1 MDVGVRLQ
9 TIRKLKGLSQREL
22 AKRAGVTNSTISMIE
37 KNSVS
42 PSISSLKKVLGGI
55 PMSLVEFFSPDFE
68 QDSDTQVVYKAS
80 ELIDISDGAVSM
92 KLVGKAHPSRAIAFL
107 DETYPPG
114 ADTGLDMLAHQGE
127 ETGMLVEGRL
137 ELTVNGQTYVLETG
151 DSYYF
156 ESSKPHRFRN
166 PFDAPARLI
175 SATTPA
181 NFSGAAQCDKESL
194 AMAIVSACGA
204 CRYTTA
210 RSRTVA
216 AGVSSHNEGER

>member
-1 MDVGVRLQ
+1 MDVGIRLQ

-55 PMSLVEFFSPDFE
+55 PMSMVEFFALDADANDAV
-68 QDSDTQVVYKAS
+68 QIVYKAD
-80 ELIDISDGAVSM
+80 ELLELSSGAVSM
-92 KLVGKAHPSRAIAFL
+92 KLVGKGHQVRALSFL

-114 ADTGLDMLAHQGE
+114 ADTGDEMLNHIGE
-127 ETGMLVEGRL
+127 EAGVLVEGRL
-137 ELTVNGQTYVLETG
+137 ELTVGGEVFVLEAG

-166 PFDAPARLI
+166 PFDQPARLI

-181 NFSGAAQCDKESL
+181 NF
-194 AMAIVSACGA
+194 
-204 CRYTTA
+204 
-210 RSRTVA
+210 
-216 AGVSSHNEGER
+216 

>member
-9 TIRKLKGLSQREL
+9 SIRKLKGLSQREL

-55 PMSLVEFFSPDFE
+55 PMSLVEFFSLDLE
-68 QDSDTQVVYKAS
+68 QDNQTQVVYKAN
-80 ELIDISDGAVSM
+80 ELIDISDGEVTM
-92 KLVGKAHPSRAIAFL
+92 KLVGKAHPSRAISFL
-107 DETYPPG
+107 SETYPPG
-114 ADTGLDMLAHQGE
+114 ADTGDEMLTHEGE
-127 ETGMLVEGRL
+127 ETGILVEGRL
-137 ELTVNGQTYVLETG
+137 ELTVGNETYVLETG

-166 PFDAPARLI
+166 PFDSAARLI

-181 NFSGAAQCDKESL
+181 NF
-194 AMAIVSACGA
+194 
-204 CRYTTA
+204 
-210 RSRTVA
+210 
-216 AGVSSHNEGER
+216 

>member
-1 MDVGVRLQ
+1 LDVGVRLQ
-9 TIRKLKGLSQREL
+9 SIRKLKGLSQREL

-42 PSISSLKKVLGGI
+42 PSISSLKKVLAGI
-55 PMSLVEFFSPDFE
+55 PMSLVEFFSLEVE
-68 QDSDTQVVYKAS
+68 QDNHTQVVYKAS
-80 ELIDISDGAVSM
+80 ELVDLSSGAVTM

-114 ADTGLDMLAHQGE
+114 SDTGDEMLTHEGE
-127 ETGMLVEGRL
+127 ESGLLVDGRL
-137 ELTVNGQTYVLETG
+137 ELTVGSEIYILESG

-166 PFDAPARLI
+166 PFAEPARLI

-181 NFSGAAQCDKESL
+181 NF
-194 AMAIVSACGA
+194 
-204 CRYTTA
+204 
-210 RSRTVA
+210 
-216 AGVSSHNEGER
+216 

>member
-1 MDVGVRLQ
+1 MDVGARLH

-55 PMSLVEFFSPDFE
+55 PMSLVEFFSMDME
-68 QDSDTQVVYKAS
+68 QGNQTQVVYKS
-80 ELIDISDGAVSM
+80 DELIDIGSGAVTM
-92 KLVGKAHPSRAIAFL
+92 KLVGRAHPNRHLSFL

-114 ADTGLDMLAHQGE
+114 ADTGRDMLNHEGE
-127 ETGMLVEGRL
+127 EAGLVVEGRL
-137 ELTVNGQTYVLETG
+137 ELTVGEAVYVLECG

-156 ESSKPHRFRN
+156 ESSQPHRFRN
-166 PFDAPARLI
+166 PFEQPARLI

-181 NFSGAAQCDKESL
+181 NF
-194 AMAIVSACGA
+194 
-204 CRYTTA
+204 
-210 RSRTVA
+210 
-216 AGVSSHNEGER
+216 